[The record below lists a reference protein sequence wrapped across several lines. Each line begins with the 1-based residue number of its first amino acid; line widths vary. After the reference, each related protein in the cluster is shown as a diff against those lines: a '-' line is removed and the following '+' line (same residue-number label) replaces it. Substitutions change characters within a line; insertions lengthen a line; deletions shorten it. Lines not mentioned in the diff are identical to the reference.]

1 MLDQFMKPL
10 VKLWLRRY
18 KKQTV
23 APSVRAVFLGDAVS
37 TDVILHGAYERYEI
51 DALTRYV
58 FPNLPNESNCLDIGA
73 NIGNHTNSFSPYFK
87 YVYAFEPN
95 PIVQLILRA
104 NTMGQNVQVIECGL
118 SNQKSKVPFM
128 QLFANLGA
136 SRITDQTTAD
146 GQSIQVERLD
156 DIVASLGIKD
166 VSFIKMD
173 VEGHEQQALE
183 GGIDFLKREQ
193 PIIAM
198 ESFFKENPSTGKQIT
213 QILTNVGYSYF
224 YELVPKSYIIRQLAS
239 TSFKRLFWWLIP
251 AHWRKTLVLRRIE
264 TLDGIDCSLTI
275 SSSRELLIL

>member
-18 KKQTV
+18 KKQNVT
-23 APSVRAVFLGDAVS
+23 PSVRAVFLGDAVS
-37 TDVILHGAYERYEI
+37 TDIILHGIYERYEI
-51 DALTRYV
+51 DALARYV
-58 FPNLPNESNCLDIGA
+58 FPNLPDGSNCLDIGA

-87 YVYAFEPN
+87 TVYSFEPN
-95 PIVQLILRA
+95 PVVQLILRA
-104 NTMGQNVQVIECGL
+104 NAMGKNVQVIECGL
-118 SNQKSKVPFM
+118 SNQKNKVPFM

-156 DIVASLGIKD
+156 DIVTDLEIKN

-183 GGIDFLKREQ
+183 GGIKFLKREQ

-198 ESFFKENPSTGKQIT
+198 ESFFKENPTTGKQIT
-213 QILTNVGYSYF
+213 QILTNAGYSYF

-239 TSFKRLFWWLIP
+239 ISFKGLFWWLIP
-251 AHWRKTLVLRRIE
+251 AHWRKTLVLRRVE

-275 SSSRELLIL
+275 SSCRKLQI